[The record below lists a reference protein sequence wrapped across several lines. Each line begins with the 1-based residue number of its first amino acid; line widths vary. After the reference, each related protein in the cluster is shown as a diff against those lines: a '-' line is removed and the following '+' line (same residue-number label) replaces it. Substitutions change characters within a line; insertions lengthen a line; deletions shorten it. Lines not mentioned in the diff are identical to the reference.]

1 MCPVPCHHK
10 AAGGQWTCALTD
22 NYMDTMKHHRELEV
36 MLPGSLCLSLLGGE
50 VRVEEG
56 ETEKLEMMAGET
68 LEVVCSL
75 EEAWP
80 VTDLSWAV
88 TRGADIVWGELIT
101 WSPGPASV
109 SCAPSP

>member
-1 MCPVPCHHK
+1 
-10 AAGGQWTCALTD
+10 
-22 NYMDTMKHHRELEV
+22 MDTMKHHRELEV

-75 EEAWP
+75 EEAWQ
-80 VTDLSWAV
+80 VTNLSWAV
-88 TRGADIVWGELIT
+88 TRGADIVWG
-101 WSPGPASV
+101 S
-109 SCAPSP
+109 